1 MLNTEDAEYEEEKY
15 SKGMLASS
23 LPVSRSW
30 LGGAAECWRGQC
42 REAGGAGGNR
52 TERQHSTSRE
62 QRSAPPS
69 PRL

>member
-42 REAGGAGGNR
+42 REAGGGGNR

>member
-42 REAGGAGGNR
+42 REAGVVGNH
-52 TERQHSTSRE
+52 TERQHSTSRG

>member
-42 REAGGAGGNR
+42 REAGAGGNR
-52 TERQHSTSRE
+52 TERQHSTSRG